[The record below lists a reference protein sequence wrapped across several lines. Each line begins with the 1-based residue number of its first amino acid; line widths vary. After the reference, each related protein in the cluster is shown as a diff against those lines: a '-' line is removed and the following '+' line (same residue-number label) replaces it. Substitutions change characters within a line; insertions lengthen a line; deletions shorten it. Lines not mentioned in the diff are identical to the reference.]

1 MAGAWMS
8 VLVTLAAMN
17 AAKYVADGQACASV
31 YASSLAVT
39 LGSPVTATCVI
50 NDDCPALAGQVRH
63 DVEWRLDDR
72 VLPGVIRVADGSGR
86 PAYQVLIP
94 AFNHSRATLTC
105 CLGTS
110 PGHIVGGL
118 EIRAGY
124 PPPVPQRPSCQA
136 NLSIPERLTCQW
148 EASLPDTNLPTKYTL
163 HTHIRDYFR
172 DDHLNH
178 TYELQPGDR
187 SFTIPRSGFAFF
199 SEMEIYV
206 KAVNPLGEARSEPLT
221 LEPVSSAKFDPPKI
235 MKLQAWGLS
244 CLRLR
249 WDFQKHQVWM
259 KDFVSLQVRF
269 KTAANNLWDERPIL
283 NEMTPKRPMYQRGL
297 LHGMQYMAQIRV
309 RYQQSP
315 WSEWSS
321 SQSAVTLETAPTGTL
336 DTWMRVIGDHMHK
349 QRNMLLFWKPSERFR
364 ANGRNVSYVVSLLK
378 ASSERGKLCATAG
391 NHCSFQVPRKARKV
405 YLMALNAV
413 GKSTPASVRIYHPKD
428 GEAIFDISTTTRD
441 NGSILVQWENIVSPT
456 IVDYVVEWRP
466 LFNNDL
472 SFVHFEIA
480 GRNLSS
486 LVLAGIFEPYKP
498 YGISV
503 YPRFKDGIGPPRT
516 CNAYSLQKAP
526 SMVPKITIKKTWQYH
541 VELTWDEIPLEQ
553 RNGIIQSYRLF
564 YWDETKTVQ
573 VATGDLEERKVVLT
587 GLNSLSVYDAVLMVS
602 TYGGSSNGSMV
613 QFDIKEMNPISSAMI
628 VVGTS
633 VAVFSVIIFMVIL
646 CSSKHNRLKVH
657 FWPDVPDPANSSIKS
672 WTSQSTQDIRSSW
685 DSKEPNPIYLSHLSL
700 LEIPQKPNKEDDVTA
715 WLNNTEDSSDLG
727 ESLCDSPFIPGFSSS
742 NSDSVPYATVI
753 FPARHP
759 HEYLRSES
767 SQPLLESE
775 ELPSP
780 KSYQNVDAT
789 EGSKCF
795 FGLAKPEEEP
805 QAATIQWEDFPF
817 LRALAMNDTQ

>member
-1 MAGAWMS
+1 MAAAWMS
-8 VLVTLAAMN
+8 VLVMLAAVN
-17 AAKYVADGQACASV
+17 AATYEDDRRACASV
-31 YASSLAVT
+31 QASSSVVT
-39 LGSPVTATCVI
+39 LGSSVTATCVI
-50 NDDCPALAGQVRH
+50 NDDCPALAGH
-63 DVEWRLDDR
+63 DVEWRLDDW

-86 PAYQVLIP
+86 RAYRVLIP

-105 CLGTS
+105 CLGAS
-110 PGHIVGGL
+110 PGHIIGGL

-124 PPPVPQRPSCQA
+124 PPAVPQQLSCQA
-136 NLSIPERLTCQW
+136 NLSIPERLTCKW

-163 HTHIRDYFR
+163 HTHIW

-178 TYELQPGDR
+178 TYELLPGVR
-187 SFTIPRSGFAFF
+187 SFAIPRSGFAIF

-206 KAVNPLGEARSEPLT
+206 KAVNPLGETRSERLT

-235 MKLQAWGLS
+235 VKLQAWGPS
-244 CLRLR
+244 CLRLS
-249 WDFQKHQVWM
+249 WDLHKQQVWM
-259 KDFVSLQVRF
+259 SVFVSLQVRF
-269 KTAANNLWDERPIL
+269 KTAVSNLWNERLIL
-283 NEMTPKRPMYQRGL
+283 NQTMPRRPVYQRGL
-297 LHGMQYMAQIRV
+297 LHGMEYVAQIRV

-321 SQSAVTLETAPTGTL
+321 SQSAVTLETAPTGAL
-336 DTWMRVIGDHMHK
+336 DTWMRITGDHMHK
-349 QRNMLLFWKPSERFR
+349 QLSMLLFWKPSERFR

-378 ASSERGKLCATAG
+378 ELSKRGKLCATTG

-405 YLMALNAV
+405 YLMALNAA
-413 GKSTPASVRIYHPKD
+413 GKSTPTSVRIYHPKA
-428 GEAIFDISTTTRD
+428 GEALFDISTTTGD
-441 NGSILVQWENIVSPT
+441 NGSVLVQWENMVTPT

-466 LFNNDL
+466 LLNNDL
-472 SFVHFEIA
+472 SLVHFETA

-486 LVLAGIFEPYKP
+486 LVLTGSFEPYKP

-516 CNAYSLQKAP
+516 RNAYLLQKAP
-526 SMVPKITIKKTWQYH
+526 SVVPKITIKKTWQYH
-541 VELTWDEIPLEQ
+541 VELTWDEIPLDQ

-564 YWDETKTVQ
+564 YWDETKRVH

-602 TYGGSSNGSMV
+602 TYGGSANGSMV
-613 QFDIKEMNPISSAMI
+613 QFDVKEMNPIPSVMI
-628 VVGTS
+628 VVGTL
-633 VAVFSVIIFMVIL
+633 VVVFSVIIFMVML
-646 CSSKHNRLKVH
+646 CYSKHNRLKVR

-685 DSKEPNPIYLSHLSL
+685 DFEEPNPIYLSHLSF
-700 LEIPQKPNKEDDVTA
+700 LEIPQKPNKEEDVTA
-715 WLNNTEDSSDLG
+715 WLNNTEDTS
-727 ESLCDSPFIPGFSSS
+727 ESICGSPFTPGFSSS
-742 NSDSVPYATVI
+742 NSDSVPYATII

-775 ELPSP
+775 ELHSP
-780 KSYQNVDAT
+780 KCYQNVDAT
-789 EGSKCF
+789 EGSRCF
-795 FGLAKPEEEP
+795 FGLCGPEEETE
-805 QAATIQWEDFPF
+805 AATIQWEHFPF